1 MSLPVN
7 RRKNPEHGGGMC
19 KQQMPGT
26 PFTPYVMVEEPDKII
41 TEVEKLGGKIIMPKM
56 MIESVGF
63 TVVHP
68 ACLVFGSR
76 Q

>member
-1 MSLPVN
+1 M
-7 RRKNPEHGGGMC
+7 GGMY
-19 KQQMPGT
+19 KRQMPGT

-41 TEVEKLGGKIIMPKM
+41 AEVEKLGGKIIMPEM

-68 ACLVFGSR
+68 VCLVFGSR